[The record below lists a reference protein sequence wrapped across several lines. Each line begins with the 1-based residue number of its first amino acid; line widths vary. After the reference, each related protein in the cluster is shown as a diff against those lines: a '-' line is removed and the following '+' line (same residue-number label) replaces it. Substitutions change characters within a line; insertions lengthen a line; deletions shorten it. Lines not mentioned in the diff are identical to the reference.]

1 MTVSRRLILQSSA
14 ALLLAPR
21 LSHGCA
27 MGTEIIH
34 KPLSEAPGEIGY
46 RDIIDFLRAK
56 NPQLGNITTKTS
68 NDVRISIDAYPNN
81 PYLRPVAIDYIP
93 TGERKP
99 LIQQAYL
106 ILENWIIRSNI
117 QEESL
122 QPSYEQIAQ
131 FDFSPLAQPKV
142 SLRIRA
148 LHPNS
153 VLHVAYQLSIDGDE
167 VLLLNTSERLFG
179 LPCRT
184 YHYSSLTVNNQ
195 SGKHPGIDG

>member
-27 MGTEIIH
+27 LGTEIIH

-46 RDIIDFLRAK
+46 RDVIDYLRTK
-56 NPQLGNITTKTS
+56 KPQLGNINTKTS

-81 PYLRPVAIDYIP
+81 PFSRPVTIDYLP
-93 TGERKP
+93 AGERKP

-106 ILENWIIRSNI
+106 ILENWLIRLSN

-148 LHPNS
+148 LHPHS
-153 VLHVAYQLSIDGDE
+153 VLHVAYKLSIDGEE
-167 VLLLNTSERLFG
+167 VLLLNKSERLFG

-184 YHYSSLTVNNQ
+184 YHYSSLTVRDQ
-195 SGKHPGIDG
+195 SELHQGIEG